1 MDASISFALMPTGI
15 STGTDTFSA
24 NATAPEVYPTTGF
37 VTRYIWSSL
46 DNATWC
52 AFLMYQ
58 LYYSFV
64 ILNEAALNHK
74 QTFIWALVFFAIACN
89 MMASISGFFLL
100 DCTMFNLT
108 PDPHICDGQM
118 HVYYALEGM
127 CYCLGFWLLFYR
139 KYKVVPEKIGYTGA
153 VDVVVLVACCSLNL
167 AKNVRCFYSDINT
180 CFLQDVFQASAG
192 ALSFLYFDLWFLVC
206 VMRKTF
212 EGGSKWEVLQ
222 LCALTGSM
230 TFLYLVGSISY
241 KTWGGNFYTNILW
254 NIVDSVVSPKFL
266 KLFAKE
272 KTSVAKRTS
281 QTTTNDDP
289 STASG
294 KKPRPASVVGLPS
307 VQPGSAGATLVK
319 YGKQL
324 DSVVGTES
332 MVERAI
338 LKVLTVRETDI
349 KDQVNLRAGIK
360 SSLNFSLTDVKWAN
374 AFAPQMIASAYLNG
388 DIAVWDLNKGANK
401 IGSEPILLL
410 SACQDA
416 TIKMWDLRQKSETA
430 STFEGRAD
438 KVRDVQ
444 FSPTSSYEFIA
455 AFENGDVQKWDIRKP
470 NEPERRWSAHYG
482 LALTV
487 DWHPDGKVF
496 ASAGRDRVI
505 KVWDT
510 ESTQRKPIYSIQTIS
525 HVARIAWRPQRDS
538 NETAFQIASC
548 SLAADSKV
556 SVWDLGRP
564 FVAEWAVEEH
574 DAPITDFL
582 WHDSRVLWTVSKD
595 HTFVRQDLEVAGYHP
610 AKNLSPCAVSWNPF
624 GDLTFSAPKVAAENN
639 VQEAH
644 ADSNSIPKNRRRSR
658 SPFPIEESTRSTSE
672 TKVNQPFS
680 FPSYTNSPAAGGNRV
695 KSTEGDSETPATN
708 SHLTNASSLP
718 IIATEPAGSDSPVQ
732 ASHQNR
738 SRRGETVSS
747 PASNVNRGKSGNSK
761 VGSVGP
767 LRPATGGASV
777 PSIVST
783 HPGPPD
789 QIMGVS
795 EPEFFNHAAF
805 ITLSMN
811 YDSGNSFETQ
821 IGPDGINQRRGTHE
835 QLLFGVE
842 QEAVAQGLVTFKRG
856 ASHHF
861 KESRPGGLI
870 DRRQE
875 IGLPHVNFEMG
886 TPGRAS
892 LPSKMRAN
900 SIFAGTGGVPSS
912 SSVTASVAAGHTSRE
927 SLVGSLHLSSRLRNG
942 PTGLEMK
949 NMRGASARVDGG
961 DNSYDSYDSD
971 YSDDEDDYRINH
983 EVLKATL
990 VGGGGP
996 LAIDAGYRSV
1006 AGKLLQSVSGW
1017 LRRTGGVGNFGIH
1030 DLQFGNAEYDD
1041 VGEVPEFVFGGAISD
1056 GMDSLDSDDNASGVD
1071 GRSTGFQ
1078 LEGMEGMMGPNAS
1091 GTSSAGSFPP
1101 WNTRSGFNRQRSD
1114 FADDTTTQAADDA
1127 NLVTRTFDACEP
1139 ILVPQ
1144 LDRDELVHDLLRF
1157 YGELGNAQMCS
1168 TIAL

>member
-1 MDASISFALMPTGI
+1 MKTSYASVAATNVPDNLNDGGRHGNLNANTASAPLSRALQQQHQPDSPGPSTSATSASTSVKTIRCRMP
-15 STGTDTFSA
+15 SPLS
-24 NATAPEVYPTTGF
+24 V
-37 VTRYIWSSL
+37 L
-46 DNATWC
+46 
-52 AFLMYQ
+52 
-58 LYYSFV
+58 
-64 ILNEAALNHK
+64 AA
-74 QTFIWALVFFAIACN
+74 
-89 MMASISGFFLL
+89 S
-100 DCTMFNLT
+100 
-108 PDPHICDGQM
+108 PDRTC
-118 HVYYALEGM
+118 
-127 CYCLGFWLLFYR
+127 
-139 KYKVVPEKIGYTGA
+139 
-153 VDVVVLVACCSLNL
+153 VVVGG
-167 AKNVRCFYSDINT
+167 R
-180 CFLQDVFQASAG
+180 DV
-192 ALSFLYFDLWFLVC
+192 
-206 VMRKTF
+206 
-212 EGGSKWEVLQ
+212 
-222 LCALTGSM
+222 
-230 TFLYLVGSISY
+230 
-241 KTWGGNFYTNILW
+241 
-254 NIVDSVVSPKFL
+254 
-266 KLFAKE
+266 
-272 KTSVAKRTS
+272 
-281 QTTTNDDP
+281 
-289 STASG
+289 
-294 KKPRPASVVGLPS
+294 
-307 VQPGSAGATLVK
+307 
-319 YGKQL
+319 
-324 DSVVGTES
+324 
-332 MVERAI
+332 
-338 LKVLTVRETDI
+338 LKVLTVRESDI
-349 KDQVNLRAGIK
+349 KDHVNLRAGIK

-401 IGSEPILLL
+401 IGRCFFRVLKDHDQSVNRLSFHPSEPILLL

-510 ESTQRKPIYSIQTIS
+510 ESAQRKPIYSIQTIS

-624 GDLTFSAPKVAAENN
+624 GDLTFSAPKPAAENSG
-639 VQEAH
+639 QDMH
-644 ADSNSIPKNRRRSR
+644 TDSNSIPRSR
-658 SPFPIEESTRSTSE
+658 SPFPIEESSRSTSE

-680 FPSYTNSPAAGGNRV
+680 FPSYTNSPASRV
-695 KSTEGDSETPATN
+695 KPADGDSETAPTN
-708 SHLTNASSLP
+708 SHLTNATSLP
-718 IIATEPAGSDSPVQ
+718 TIPTEAAGSESPVQ
-732 ASHQNR
+732 ATHSNR

-747 PASNVNRGKSGNSK
+747 PASNVNRGKTGTSKIGSGAGAPK
-761 VGSVGP
+761 
-767 LRPATGGASV
+767 PAAGGASA

-811 YDSGNSFETQ
+811 YDSGSSFETQ
-821 IGPDGINQRRGTHE
+821 AGPDGINQRRGTNEQVWNACAHNAE
-835 QLLFGVE
+835 VAALLNLPRASQTWRFLQLLFGVE
-842 QEAVAQGLVTFKRG
+842 LESVAQGLVTFKRS
-856 ASHHF
+856 SHTY

-870 DRRQE
+870 DRRKE
-875 IGLPHVNFEMG
+875 IGIPHVNFEMG
-886 TPGRAS
+886 TPGRTS
-892 LPSKMRAN
+892 LPSQIRAN
-900 SIFAGTGGVPSS
+900 SIFAGTGGVQSS
-912 SSVTASVAAGHTSRE
+912 SSVTASVTAGHTSRE

-949 NMRGASARVDGG
+949 NLRSGRGIDGG
-961 DNSYDSYDSD
+961 DNSYDSFDSD

-1041 VGEVPEFVFGGAISD
+1041 VAEVPEFVFGGAISD

-1078 LEGMEGMMGPNAS
+1078 LEGMDAMMGPNAS

-1101 WNTRSGFNRQRSD
+1101 WNTRSGFNRRRSD
-1114 FADDTTTQAADDA
+1114 FADDTTTETAEVA
-1127 NLVTRTFDACEP
+1127 NLITRTFEACEP

-1168 TIAL
+1168 TIALVLEGHLNIAADMKELWISSYI

>member
-1 MDASISFALMPTGI
+1 MKASYASVAATNASDNLNDG
-15 STGTDTFSA
+15 GRHGNLNA
-24 NATAPEVYPTTGF
+24 NTATAPLSRALQQQHQPDSPGP
-37 VTRYIWSSL
+37 
-46 DNATWC
+46 ATS
-52 AFLMYQ
+52 AT
-58 LYYSFV
+58 
-64 ILNEAALNHK
+64 AASTSVKTLRCRMPSPLSVL
-74 QTFIWALVFFAIACN
+74 A
-89 MMASISGFFLL
+89 AS
-100 DCTMFNLT
+100 
-108 PDPHICDGQM
+108 PDRTC
-118 HVYYALEGM
+118 
-127 CYCLGFWLLFYR
+127 
-139 KYKVVPEKIGYTGA
+139 
-153 VDVVVLVACCSLNL
+153 VVVGG
-167 AKNVRCFYSDINT
+167 R
-180 CFLQDVFQASAG
+180 DV
-192 ALSFLYFDLWFLVC
+192 
-206 VMRKTF
+206 
-212 EGGSKWEVLQ
+212 
-222 LCALTGSM
+222 
-230 TFLYLVGSISY
+230 
-241 KTWGGNFYTNILW
+241 
-254 NIVDSVVSPKFL
+254 
-266 KLFAKE
+266 
-272 KTSVAKRTS
+272 
-281 QTTTNDDP
+281 
-289 STASG
+289 
-294 KKPRPASVVGLPS
+294 
-307 VQPGSAGATLVK
+307 
-319 YGKQL
+319 
-324 DSVVGTES
+324 
-332 MVERAI
+332 

-349 KDQVNLRAGIK
+349 KDHVNLRAGIK

-401 IGSEPILLL
+401 IGRLSFHPSEPILLL

-444 FSPTSSYEFIA
+444 FSPTSSFEFIA

-624 GDLTFSAPKVAAENN
+624 GDLTFSAPKAAAENN
-639 VQEAH
+639 VQETH
-644 ADSNSIPKNRRRSR
+644 ADSTSIRRSR

-672 TKVNQPFS
+672 MKVNQPFS

-695 KSTEGDSETPATN
+695 KSTEGDSETPTTN

-718 IIATEPAGSDSPVQ
+718 IIATESAGSDSPVQ

-747 PASNVNRGKSGNSK
+747 PASNVNRGKSGHSK

-821 IGPDGINQRRGTHE
+821 IGLDGINQRRGTHE
-835 QLLFGVE
+835 QVWNACAHNAEVAALLNLPRASQTWRFLQLLFGVE
-842 QEAVAQGLVTFKRG
+842 QESVAQGLVTFKRVAG
-856 ASHHF
+856 ASHHY

-875 IGLPHVNFEMG
+875 IGLPHANFEMG

-892 LPSKMRAN
+892 LPSKIRAN

-912 SSVTASVAAGHTSRE
+912 SSVTASVAVGHTARE

-1114 FADDTTTQAADDA
+1114 FADDTTAQAADDA

-1168 TIAL
+1168 TIALVLEGHLNIAADMKELWISSYIDLLHRFELWTTASRMISTCNIPSIESRNQESTTVHSASL